1 MTQRIPLSEFQLVDL
16 LIQLTG
22 EIEPVG
28 ETHIDDARFD
38 NLLKLQE
45 VVSML
50 FDEIA
55 EVRKYYYRPK
65 GSMHRAGKQTR
76 VWLKEMQ
83 IRLNE
88 LLPGEEGGANNET
101 DN

>member
-1 MTQRIPLSEFQLVDL
+1 MTQRTTLSESQLVDL

-22 EIEPVG
+22 EIKPVG
-28 ETHIDDARFD
+28 ETYTDDARFD

-55 EVRKYYYRPK
+55 EVRKYYYRPE
-65 GSMHRAGKQTR
+65 GSMHRAGEQTC

-83 IRLNE
+83 IRLNHIVAE
-88 LLPGEEGGANNET
+88 YEGDNNEA
-101 DN
+101 